1 MIRTVCILAGSSLRY
16 LPYLSLYTRILEE
29 AGVEYEVIY
38 WDRHDE
44 DEDRPGFHRY
54 ARKAKGRGAALL
66 PQYYGFRRHILARL
80 KQRDFALFV
89 VLGMQI
95 GVFLADFLK
104 HKAYVVDIRDRSHED
119 NPVYRFIANRVLAG
133 AKLTCV
139 SSRAFRQWLPETSR
153 VVVSHNMA
161 MTASPLRDVRKLP
174 GHRLISYIG
183 EVKFFHP
190 NREFME
196 FISRTP
202 RWKLAYHGAGP
213 DLRKFVEFAESLGAE
228 NIEFSGRFD
237 PSQKERFYLETD
249 FVLCLY
255 GNDHVNVRTALPNRL
270 YEACVH
276 ARPLI
281 VSAGTYLADVVAE
294 YGIGIVLGAGETTG
308 LNERLEA
315 FFDADRY
322 AAFAE
327 GCKHFLNKVAHE
339 NEEFRMRIFDIVQ
352 SGN

>member
-1 MIRTVCILAGSSLRY
+1 MTRSVCILAGSSLRY
-16 LPYLSLYTRILEE
+16 LPYLSLYARILEE

-38 WDRHDE
+38 WDRHEE

-54 ARKAKGRGAALL
+54 ARRAKGRGSALL

-80 KQRDFALFV
+80 KQRDFDLFV

-104 HKAYVVDIRDRSHED
+104 DKAYLVDIRDRSHED

-139 SSRAFRQWLPETSR
+139 SSRAFKQWLPEASP

-161 MTASPLRDVRKLP
+161 MTASPPRAPLKLP
-174 GHRLISYIG
+174 GHCLISYIG
-183 EVKFFHP
+183 EVKFFQP

-213 DLRKFVEFAESLGAE
+213 DLRKFVGFAESVAAE

-237 PSQKERFYLETD
+237 PSQKEQFYLETD

-255 GNDHVNVRTALPNRL
+255 GSDHINVRTALPNRL
-270 YEACVH
+270 YEACIH

-281 VSAGTYLADVVAE
+281 VSADTYLADVVAE
-294 YGIGIVLGAGETTG
+294 YGLGIVLGAGETVG
-308 LNERLEA
+308 LDRKLEA

-322 AAFAE
+322 AAFVE
-327 GCKHFLNKVAHE
+327 GCRSFLNKVMQE
-339 NEEFRMRIFDIVQ
+339 NEEFRTHVIDFVQ